1 MNTIREKLENTCNIL
16 NETKTTYGTIDETL
30 YHLLELLNEMRDV
43 GDGQTDYLYDDFIIR
58 VTDRFIEIND
68 ITDVDC
74 RPLLTISLS

>member
-1 MNTIREKLENTCNIL
+1 MDTRKKLEETCEVL
-16 NETKTTYGTIDETL
+16 NETKTTYGAIDETL
-30 YHLLELLNEMRDV
+30 HHLLKLLNEMKEV

-68 ITDVDC
+68 MTDVDG